1 MHRTIWRTI
10 IIQLPPL
17 VVKRMDIILMEAT
30 MGHSQ
35 EQKRATHDRIVQNAA
50 SRFRER
56 GFNGISV
63 ADLMNEVGMTVGG
76 FYKHFSSR
84 DALVGE
90 ALVVAL
96 QDYNAFEGA
105 KSDASLVIDRYLSE
119 EHRDSIGTGCALG
132 ALAGFMPQVGS
143 AEKQIYTAQF
153 TESLAAA
160 EVSIAR
166 GAPDEERAAA
176 VLMMCSL
183 IGAITVARAVDD
195 QVLSAE
201 ILCTVAVQ
209 LKQVTAR

>member
-1 MHRTIWRTI
+1 
-10 IIQLPPL
+10 
-17 VVKRMDIILMEAT
+17 

-105 KSDASLVIDRYLSE
+105 ETDAGRVIDRYLSE
-119 EHRDSIGTGCALG
+119 EHRDSVGTGCALG
-132 ALAGFMPQVGS
+132 ALAAYMPQVGP
-143 AEKQIYTAQF
+143 AEKEIYTAQF

-160 EVSIAR
+160 GASISPA
-166 GAPDEERAAA
+166 APDRERAAA
-176 VLMMCSL
+176 LLMMCSL

-195 QVLSAE
+195 PALSAE
-201 ILCTVAVQ
+201 ILHTVAAE